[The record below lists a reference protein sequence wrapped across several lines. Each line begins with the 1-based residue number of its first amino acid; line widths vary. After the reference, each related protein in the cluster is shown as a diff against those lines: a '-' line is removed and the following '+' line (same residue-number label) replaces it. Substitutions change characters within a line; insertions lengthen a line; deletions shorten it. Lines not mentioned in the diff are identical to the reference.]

1 MRVFRGLLRFSVVS
15 SFFFILIAKNTKE
28 FDISV
33 QKSYFTLGIIFD
45 KDSDEEQEI
54 FKTAMAALSR
64 LNNSHIEFRIF
75 IDVINTADVFKL
87 SRLICKHYTRGA
99 VAILG
104 SVPSDSFSTLHSY
117 SNTFRMPFIT
127 PWFPE
132 KLHISSPG
140 VEDFALSLRPDYHK
154 AIMDIIIYYQW
165 ANVLYIYDSHDGL
178 MRLQSIFHEL
188 EPGNKSFHVSMVK
201 HITRAQDA
209 VDFLAALEIVDRWSN
224 KYIVLD
230 SSSDMAK
237 EIIVKHAQDLRLGRR
252 TYHYFLCG
260 FVLDEIWDKS
270 VNEYGT
276 INITGF
282 RLIQYTN
289 TPVQAL
295 LDIWKKR
302 KISARSALVYD
313 SVHLLTESISRI
325 IVSTPQFLRASTKRV
340 PPDANNKSYDC
351 NLEQEGIS
359 PFEYGELLSDT
370 IRKTEIDGLTG
381 YIRFDANGRRLN
393 FTIQVM
399 TMDTKGNMRLL
410 GTWHDDKGFI
420 TDSKPQDIFEINRNK
435 TYIVMSILED
445 PYVIPVVD
453 YKSAKRRYEGFCVDL
468 TKLLMDKLDLK
479 YEFRIAKDGKHGK
492 VNPEVI
498 GGWDGL
504 IGILVRKEADMAI
517 SPLTVT
523 VEREAIVDFSKT
535 FLSFDT
541 VTKSYQTSLS
551 NIFAFLQPLSN
562 ELWYAILGS
571 LGAVS
576 VCLYIVSKYSP
587 DEWQFRNTPNA
598 GVQSNDQR
606 GSNYRQTFSF
616 WSAIWFTLGSFVQQS
631 SGVTPRSLSGRI
643 ISAAWWFTTLL
654 IITIYTANLA
664 SNLTV
669 MQMTPQSNLHRV
681 SKCPE
686 EKNKPCDMVIS
697 VMESGLQDFA
707 VAFPKGSPLREG
719 VNMALLMLRNDGE
732 LYRLI
737 QKWFI
742 PHTCNNQADGK
753 EMTLTQF
760 AGIFY
765 ILTGVLGVAMI
776 IALIEYIVHRRC
788 GSTDSEA
795 GSPPGS
801 PVHTPQ
807 SPVIRLNQPTPPR
820 RSRREADSIDWD
832 TVTYT
837 AYGSPSNT
845 QMQDEAAAL
854 PPSSFRQV

>member
-1 MRVFRGLLRFSVVS
+1 
-15 SFFFILIAKNTKE
+15 
-28 FDISV
+28 
-33 QKSYFTLGIIFD
+33 
-45 KDSDEEQEI
+45 
-54 FKTAMAALSR
+54 
-64 LNNSHIEFRIF
+64 
-75 IDVINTADVFKL
+75 
-87 SRLICKHYTRGA
+87 
-99 VAILG
+99 
-104 SVPSDSFSTLHSY
+104 
-117 SNTFRMPFIT
+117 
-127 PWFPE
+127 
-132 KLHISSPG
+132 
-140 VEDFALSLRPDYHK
+140 
-154 AIMDIIIYYQW
+154 
-165 ANVLYIYDSHDGL
+165 
-178 MRLQSIFHEL
+178 
-188 EPGNKSFHVSMVK
+188 MVK

-399 TMDTKGNMRLL
+399 TMDTKGNMRL
-410 GTWHDDKGFI
+410 
-420 TDSKPQDIFEINRNK
+420 
-435 TYIVMSILED
+435 
-445 PYVIPVVD
+445 
-453 YKSAKRRYEGFCVDL
+453 
-468 TKLLMDKLDLK
+468 
-479 YEFRIAKDGKHGK
+479 
-492 VNPEVI
+492 
-498 GGWDGL
+498 
-504 IGILVRKEADMAI
+504 EADMAI

-765 ILTGVLGVAMI
+765 ILTGVLGVAMV

-788 GSTDSEA
+788 GSTDTEA

-837 AYGSPSNT
+837 AINDKARELLGASSSPPTTYYNT
-845 QMQDEAAAL
+845 RKFC
-854 PPSSFRQV
+854 SFVPILN